1 MVLKRDFISH
11 SFQLIQYSSQLSCRC
26 LSTESKLLGY
36 SQINAI
42 IIIFISWRRRCI
54 CGSIAQSSPSIWCSL
69 LRELFCC
76 KCCVG
81 VVKTKVK
88 IRCLVISK
96 PLGRKSI
103 VWFGLEVQLQAG
115 VDARLSVWEWAAEHA
130 CVAPVH
136 TLLKEFEICHFLY
149 GHYAKF
155 WNLWRDEQLRAGDHA
170 RQPLRYDYL
179 RHCVQCQRWMPYVLT
194 RWNERVLVGRLTVF
208 PSCPCSAERRQTFA
222 PGCSW
227 FFFQQWSA
235 TKRIVP
241 RAVSIINRTCI
252 ETRKSLFGIS
262 IRLTTPCCCKCGDFQ
277 VRAQRQKHKKNY
289 FWNLKGRD

>member
-1 MVLKRDFISH
+1 ML
-11 SFQLIQYSSQLSCRC
+11 CRC
-26 LSTESKLLGY
+26 SENQSEDQMSSNKQTFGEKKYCLIWTWGTAPS
-36 SQINAI
+36 
-42 IIIFISWRRRCI
+42 RCRCASVCLRMS
-54 CGSIAQSSPSIWCSL
+54 CGTRMRCS
-69 LRELFCC
+69 R
-76 KCCVG
+76 
-81 VVKTKVK
+81 TH
-88 IRCLVISK
+88 S
-96 PLGRKSI
+96 
-103 VWFGLEVQLQAG
+103 
-115 VDARLSVWEWAAEHA
+115 AEGNI
-130 CVAPVH
+130 
-136 TLLKEFEICHFLY
+136 EICHFLY

-155 WNLWRDEQLRAGDHA
+155 WNLWRYEQPRAGDHA

-277 VRAQRQKHKKNY
+277 VRGQRQKHKKNY
-289 FWNLKGRD
+289 FWNL